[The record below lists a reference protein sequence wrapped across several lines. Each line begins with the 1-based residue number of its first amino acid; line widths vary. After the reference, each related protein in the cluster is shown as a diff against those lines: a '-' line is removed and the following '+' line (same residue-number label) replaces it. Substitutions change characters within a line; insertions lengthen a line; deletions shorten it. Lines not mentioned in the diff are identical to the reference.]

1 MKKFYR
7 QLYRQRYLIL
17 MMLPGLLW
25 FLIFKYCTYAGLGLA
40 FTNYGFKKSVDFV
53 GLRNFNRLFKSAQF
67 WTAFKN
73 TMIISICNIV
83 FYFPFPIIIALLI
96 NELRSLR
103 TKRAVQFMIYIPY
116 FFFLGSSRNDFREH
130 PFSIQRCGKPD
141 FKCTG
146 TGFNLLY
153 GRSEMVPRG
162 TDRFLYL
169 ETDGIWR
176 SHLCGN
182 PFHRGS
188 TAL

>member
-1 MKKFYR
+1 
-7 QLYRQRYLIL
+7 
-17 MMLPGLLW
+17 
-25 FLIFKYCTYAGLGLA
+25 
-40 FTNYGFKKSVDFV
+40 
-53 GLRNFNRLFKSAQF
+53 
-67 WTAFKN
+67 
-73 TMIISICNIV
+73 MIISICNIV

-141 FKCTG
+141 FKCAG
-146 TGFNLLY
+146 TGFDLLY

-176 SHLCGN
+176 GHLCGN
-182 PFHRGS
+182 PFHLDPQLYEAAAIDGCNNGNRYFILPFLPLNRRS
-188 TAL
+188 